1 MASVESSA
9 AGHREGAVAIENARS
24 SRASQALRRCN
35 AIREKRQPAVPGSD
49 ARNAVATICAIYEAA
64 KTGKTVQVK

>member
-1 MASVESSA
+1 MFGEL
-9 AGHREGAVAIENARS
+9 HAR
-24 SRASQALRRCN
+24 LCN

-49 ARNAVATICAIYEAA
+49 ARNAVAVICAIYEAA